1 MQPDVTVKLVILTDL
16 HITPP
21 DETILGISPLK
32 RLSAAID
39 HINLHHADAD
49 RVVVTGDIT
58 HYGDIESYR
67 FAKAELD
74 RLVMPMTLLLGN
86 HDRRENYHEVFS
98 GSPLDALEFVQSSID
113 VGLWRLVF
121 LDTLNGP
128 PYDHHQVHAGVLCTN
143 RLAWLDAVLAEA
155 GGRPTL
161 LFMHHP
167 PHNVGFRGMDQ
178 IRLSN
183 EGEFFQLLDKHR
195 CVRHI
200 VCGHIHRTIS
210 GTIHGIG
217 FSVFKS
223 PVHQQPMIFDT
234 DDTSASIAE
243 PAAYGVLFGTSQS
256 VLVHTEDYEVSA
268 SLMHVQDQRP

>member
-1 MQPDVTVKLVILTDL
+1 MQPNDTVKLIILTDL

-32 RLSAAID
+32 RLSSAID

-49 RVVVTGDIT
+49 RVIVTGDIA
-58 HYGDIESYR
+58 HYGDVPSYQY
-67 FAKAELD
+67 AKQELD
-74 RLVMPMTLLLGN
+74 RLTLPKTMLIGN
-86 HDRRENYHEVFS
+86 HDRRENFAEVFADAS
-98 GSPLDALEFVQSSID
+98 LDASGFAQSAID
-113 VGLWRLVF
+113 IGAWRLVF

-128 PYDHHQVHAGVLCTN
+128 PYDRDNAHAGILCSS
-143 RLAWLDAVLAEA
+143 RLAWLDGALSEA
-155 GGRPTL
+155 DGRRTL

-167 PHNVGFRGMDQ
+167 PHKVGFSGMDR

-183 EGEFFQLLDKHR
+183 ERDFFRLIGKYR

-223 PVHQQPMIFDT
+223 PVHQQPMLFDT

-243 PAAYGVLFGTSQS
+243 PAAYGILFATTHS
-256 VLVHTEDYEVSA
+256 VLAHTEDYEISA
-268 SLMHVQDQRP
+268 ALMEPKSV

>member
-1 MQPDVTVKLVILTDL
+1 MQSNATVKLVILTDL

-21 DETILGISPLK
+21 DETILGISPLR

-39 HINLHHADAD
+39 HINRYHADAD
-49 RVVVTGDIT
+49 RVIVTGDIT
-58 HYGDIESYR
+58 HYGDVESYR

-74 RLVMPMTLLLGN
+74 RLTLPMTLLLGN
-86 HDRRENYHEVFS
+86 HDRRENYSEVFPDASLDVS
-98 GSPLDALEFVQSSID
+98 GFVQSAID
-113 VGLWRLVF
+113 VGPWRLVF

-128 PYDHHQVHAGVLCTN
+128 PYDQHQVHAGILCAD
-143 RLAWLDAVLAEA
+143 RLAWLDGALAEA
-155 GGRPTL
+155 DGRRTL

-167 PHNVGFRGMDQ
+167 PHEVGFRGMDR
-178 IRLSN
+178 IRLKN
-183 EGEFFQLLDKHR
+183 ERDFFRVLGRHR

-223 PVHQQPMIFDT
+223 PVHQQPMQFDT

-243 PAAYGVLFGTSQS
+243 PAAYGVLFATPHS
-256 VLVHTEDYEVSA
+256 VLAHTEDYEVSA
-268 SLMHVQDQRP
+268 ALMQSESV